1 LGYCKGKEEG
11 KCGQY
16 QNFTFDDCVS
26 DHAQQNVESLF
37 NCSLY
42 SRDKNQ
48 CLLNKH
54 AKETTSNILSEL
66 YGRFIIIFL
75 KQDLLGQVTSTVVQ
89 TAAVERKD

>member
-1 LGYCKGKEEG
+1 ME
-11 KCGQY
+11 
-16 QNFTFDDCVS
+16 D
-26 DHAQQNVESLF
+26 LF
-37 NCSLY
+37 NCSVY

-54 AKETTSNILSEL
+54 AEETSSNILSEL

-75 KQDLLGQVTSTVVQ
+75 KQDLLGQVSRSLVQ